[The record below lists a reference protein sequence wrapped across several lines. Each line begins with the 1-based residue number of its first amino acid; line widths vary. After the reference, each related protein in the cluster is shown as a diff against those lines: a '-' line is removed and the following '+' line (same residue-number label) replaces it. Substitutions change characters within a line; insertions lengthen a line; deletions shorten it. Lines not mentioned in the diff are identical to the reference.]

1 MKTNVDYDTA
11 LAAMLK
17 RLHDVFCTLIEIH
30 RDGTHVNPD
39 SAKAKKTKQEF
50 DEANAAIFRFKV
62 AWYEIQEALND
73 KK

>member
-1 MKTNVDYDTA
+1 MKTSVDYDTA

-17 RLHDVFCTLIEIH
+17 RLQDAFYTLLEIH
-30 RDGTHVNPD
+30 RDETHLNPD

-50 DEANAAIFRFKV
+50 DEANAAIFRFKE
-62 AWYEIQEALND
+62 AWHEIQGALND